1 MHVVSWN
8 DIKKVRNN
16 FKKCTLSKMFI
27 FGAKFQIQLK
37 VIKIEFIRHKSNF
50 YSSCKI
56 RTKQKLTNL
65 KVILS
70 TVREL
75 SS

>member
-16 FKKCTLSKMFI
+16 FKKYTLSKMFI

-50 YSSCKI
+50 
-56 RTKQKLTNL
+56 
-65 KVILS
+65 
-70 TVREL
+70 
-75 SS
+75 